1 MQNNDSYGNKSQ
13 LISTKVFQNLGFD
26 LRTLLNGF
34 VGPIQLLK
42 FKLDDPDLVEIF
54 RLLDSSLFR
63 LERLANRSVIVSN
76 LELQTNSISKK
87 PINIVDVAR
96 YSILELQTISDL
108 ENVKINV
115 EADVTPV
122 TIYGDYDLLIQTFEI
137 LFELSISLSL
147 ENTQVEVSF
156 SEKNQKVICTIY
168 SPTANFSSDINL
180 VDEKESE
187 LKDVSWGVLLAINI
201 LQKHNA
207 IVRLADLDGNSN
219 SIEVEFSIE

>member
-180 VDEKESE
+180 VDDKESE